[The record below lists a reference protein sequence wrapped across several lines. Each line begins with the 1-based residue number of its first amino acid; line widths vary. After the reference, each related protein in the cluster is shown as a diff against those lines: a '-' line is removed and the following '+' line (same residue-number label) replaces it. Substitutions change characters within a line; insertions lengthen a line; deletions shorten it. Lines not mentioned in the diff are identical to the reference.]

1 MARTVNPESHA
12 VRRDA
17 FLDVAQRLIMSRGY
31 DGFSIQDVLDET
43 GASKGAFYHYFG
55 AKSDLLEAIVERMA
69 DGIQK
74 RWDEIMARPGMS
86 AIERFESI
94 FATTAQYKNARRELS
109 LALLEAWLSDRNT
122 VLREK
127 LRQLVSRR
135 MTPVLE
141 RILRQG
147 MDDGE
152 FTASNAAGTADVI
165 VALIVG
171 IQDEAVRLF
180 VARQRKEVEYDE
192 VVSFF
197 AAYSEAVDR
206 VLGLE
211 PGRLSLTDPPT
222 LQTWFG

>member
-1 MARTVNPESHA
+1 MARTRNHASHA

-17 FLDVAQRLIMSRGY
+17 FLDVAQRLITTKGY
-31 DGFSIQDVLDET
+31 DGFSIQDVLDEA

-69 DGIQK
+69 DAIQE
-74 RWDEIMARPGMS
+74 RWDEIMARPGLT
-86 AIERFESI
+86 AIERFEAI

-122 VLREK
+122 ILREK
-127 LRQLVSRR
+127 LRQLVAPR

-141 RILRQG
+141 QVVRQG
-147 MDDGE
+147 IAEGE
-152 FTASNAAGTADVI
+152 FSASNAAGTADVI

-171 IQDEAVRLF
+171 IQDKAVRLF
-180 VARQRKEVEYDE
+180 VARQLQEVSYDD
-192 VVSFF
+192 VVRFF

-206 VLGLE
+206 ILGLE
-211 PGRLSLTDPPT
+211 PGQLSLTDPPT
-222 LQTWFG
+222 LQAWFG

>member
-1 MARTVNPESHA
+1 VARTRNIEVHA

-17 FLDVAQRLIMSRGY
+17 FLDVAQRLIMSHGY

-55 AKSDLLEAIVERMA
+55 AKTDLLEAIVDRMA
-69 DGIQK
+69 DAIQE
-74 RWDEIMARPGMS
+74 RWDDVMARPDMS
-86 AIERFESI
+86 AIERFEAI

-127 LRQLVSRR
+127 LRRLVSRR

-141 RILRQG
+141 RIIQQG
-147 MDDGE
+147 IDGGE
-152 FTASNAAGTADVI
+152 FTVSNASGTADVI

-171 IQDEAVRLF
+171 IQDEAARLF
-180 VARQRKEVEYDE
+180 VARQRQEVEYDD
-192 VVSFF
+192 VVAFF

-222 LQTWFG
+222 IRAWFG

>member
-1 MARTVNPESHA
+1 VARTRNPETHA

-17 FLDVAQRLIMSRGY
+17 FLDVAQRLIQTRGY
-31 DGFSIQDVLDET
+31 ESFSIQDVIDEV

-55 AKSDLLEAIVERMA
+55 SKSDLLESIVERMA
-69 DGIQK
+69 DAIQA
-74 RWDEIMARPGMS
+74 RWDEIMARPGVS
-86 AIERFESI
+86 AIARFEGI
-94 FATTAQYKNARRELS
+94 FQTTAQYKNARRELS

-122 VLREK
+122 VMREK
-127 LRQLVSRR
+127 LRRLVARR

-141 RILRQG
+141 RLIKQG
-147 MDDGE
+147 VEEGE

-165 VALIVG
+165 VALIIGV
-171 IQDEAVRLF
+171 QDEAARLF

-192 VVSFF
+192 VVGFF

-206 VLGLE
+206 ILGLE

-222 LQTWFG
+222 LRTWFG

>member
-17 FLDVAQRLIMSRGY
+17 FLDVAQRLILSRGY

-69 DGIQK
+69 DGIQE
-74 RWDEIMARPGMS
+74 RWNEIMARPDVS
-86 AIERFESI
+86 AIERFEAI

-127 LRQLVSRR
+127 LRQLVNRR
-135 MTPVLE
+135 LTPVLE

-147 MDDGE
+147 IDDGE
-152 FTASNAAGTADVI
+152 FSSSNAAGTAHVI

-180 VARQRKEVEYDE
+180 VARQRNEVEYED
-192 VVSFF
+192 VVRFF

-206 VLGLE
+206 LLGLE

-222 LQTWFG
+222 LETWFG